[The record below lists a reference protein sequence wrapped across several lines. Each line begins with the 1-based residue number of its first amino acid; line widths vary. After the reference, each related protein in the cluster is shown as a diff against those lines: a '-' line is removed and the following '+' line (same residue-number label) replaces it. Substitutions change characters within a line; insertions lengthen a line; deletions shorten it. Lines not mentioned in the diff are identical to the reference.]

1 LFVGNDG
8 GARRNHLEVLPE
20 TAVLHDLLHAN
31 HLVGL
36 DKDGVLIEGIYLVME
51 YLVTVSD
58 VQVAEIRTD
67 EVVVKREFTE

>member
-1 LFVGNDG
+1 
-8 GARRNHLEVLPE
+8 
-20 TAVLHDLLHAN
+20 LLHAN